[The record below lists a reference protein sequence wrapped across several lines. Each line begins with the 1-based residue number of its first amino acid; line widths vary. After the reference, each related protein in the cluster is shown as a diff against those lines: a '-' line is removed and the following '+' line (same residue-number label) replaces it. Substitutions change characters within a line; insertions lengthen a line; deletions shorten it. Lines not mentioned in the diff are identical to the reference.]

1 MDLILNVVADALTPA
16 HLAVMLAGVVAGLII
31 GAMPGLSSNLGI
43 ALMLPV
49 TFGMDPISALILLTS
64 LYTSAIYGGSFS
76 AILLHTPGT
85 SASAATAIDG
95 FALTRKGEFNKA
107 IRISTF
113 ASVIGGVI
121 SALALLTIAPPLS
134 LLALK
139 FGPAEYFWLAIFGIT
154 VIGTL
159 ASGNMIKGL
168 ISGAIGLAIST
179 VGLDLDSGF
188 PRFTFGLY
196 DLQGGIGF
204 VPAVIGLFSLSQA
217 LLMCEKPHH
226 SIQEVDVTKG
236 GKWRLL
242 PTWEEI
248 KFIHVTIWRSSIIG
262 VIIGIL
268 PGAGGDIGSWTAYNE
283 AKRFSKDD
291 PDFGKGSIRGVAA
304 SESANNAT
312 TGGAIIP
319 LLTLGI
325 PGSPSAAVLLGALI
339 LHGMQP
345 GRGLFTEHAHFTYTV
360 CVGFL
365 IANLVMGFVGMG
377 MCRYM
382 GVIAR
387 LPNSVLIIAVIVLS
401 IVGSYSLGNNMYDV
415 YIMLVFG
422 VLGYLMRKSGF
433 SAAPMVLG
441 MILGPLC
448 EKGFRQSVLLA
459 DNSVLLYM
467 ISNPIS
473 WVLIALILISIAS
486 AAYLEMI
493 KGKAE
498 DKTASE

>member
-1 MDLILNVVADALTPA
+1 MDVLLSVAGDAFTPA
-16 HLAVMLAGVVAGLII
+16 HLGMVLAGVVIGLII

-43 ALMLPV
+43 ALMLPL
-49 TFGMDPISALILLTS
+49 TFGMDPVSALILLTS
-64 LYTSAIYGGSFS
+64 LYTAAIYGGSFS

-113 ASVIGGVI
+113 ASVFGGLL
-121 SALALLTIAPPLS
+121 SAIALLAIAPPLS
-134 LLALK
+134 LLSLK
-139 FGPAEYFWLAIFGIT
+139 FGPAEYFWLAVFGIS

-168 ISGAIGLAIST
+168 VSGAVGVAIST
-179 VGLDLDSGF
+179 VGLDLDSGY
-188 PRFTFGLY
+188 PRFAFGFY

-217 LLMCEKPHH
+217 LLMCEKPHNT
-226 SIQEVDVTKG
+226 IQEADPTGG

-242 PTWEEI
+242 PTWAEF
-248 KFIHVTIWRSSIIG
+248 KFIHPTLWRSSIIG
-262 VIIGIL
+262 IIIGIL

-283 AKRFSKDD
+283 AKRFAKND

-325 PGSPSAAVLLGALI
+325 PGSPSAAILLGALV

-345 GRGLFTEHAHFTYTV
+345 GRTLFTEHAHFTYTV

-365 IANLVMGFVGMG
+365 IANLVMGFVGMA

-382 GVIAR
+382 GVVAR
-387 LPNSVLIIAVIVLS
+387 LPNTILIIAVIVLS
-401 IVGSYSLGNNMYDV
+401 IVGSYSLGNNIYDV
-415 YIMLVFG
+415 YTMMAFG
-422 VLGYLMRKSGF
+422 ILGYLMRKSGF

-441 MILGPLC
+441 MILGPLA
-448 EKGFRQSVLLA
+448 EQGFRQAVQLADGPVLLHMVA
-459 DNSVLLYM
+459 
-467 ISNPIS
+467 NPIS
-473 WVLIALILISIAS
+473 WVLVSLIVLSIGS
-486 AAYLEMI
+486 AAYLEFSRSKLTDVM
-493 KGKAE
+493 AE
-498 DKTASE
+498 R